1 MRRRAQRAP
10 FKHAAEIETRRAV
23 HSAQLPDREWRKVLV
38 SRDPYTLRMI
48 ILRVTMG
55 AAMKQATARLC
66 HLWIDFA
73 LQRSRTLH
81 ENVRSPRIIPRES
94 VLAAEELQPIP
105 ME

>member
-10 FKHAAEIETRRAV
+10 FMHAYAHMRMQLRRAV
-23 HSAQLPDREWRKVLV
+23 HSAQLPDRGWRKVLV

-48 ILRVTMG
+48 ILRVTTG

-73 LQRSRTLH
+73 LQRSRTLR
-81 ENVRSPRIIPRES
+81 ENARSPRILPRES
-94 VLAAEELQPIP
+94 A
-105 ME
+105 

>member
-10 FKHAAEIETRRAV
+10 FVHAAELRRAV
-23 HSAQLPDREWRKVLV
+23 HSAQLSDREWWKVLV

-48 ILRVTMG
+48 ILRVTTG

-73 LQRSRTLH
+73 LNEVGPYAKT
-81 ENVRSPRIIPRES
+81 
-94 VLAAEELQPIP
+94 
-105 ME
+105 